1 MGEAVNKSYNDK
13 ASVKQP
19 EHMPAYHV
27 VNRHDLAKFK
37 LPDVLYTPEREKGI
51 LYHKILSMVRST
63 RDLDRVLRHCTVR
76 YILPSDS
83 TQRDRIIADLRAM
96 LTQSDEAASWFAP
109 GNRVYNERPILD
121 GKNRPRPDRVITTPD
136 GRTIVIDYKFGEP
149 HHTSHSRQVK
159 DYMTLLS
166 QAGFKNVE
174 GRIWYPF
181 DHRIVAVQ

>member
-1 MGEAVNKSYNDK
+1 MSTPIEELMNEAMKN
-13 ASVKQP
+13 
-19 EHMPAYHV
+19 
-27 VNRHDLAKFK
+27 
-37 LPDVLYTPEREKGI
+37 I
-51 LYHKILSMVRST
+51 
-63 RDLDRVLRHCTVR
+63 
-76 YILPSDS
+76 
-83 TQRDRIIADLRAM
+83 RAM
-96 LTQSDEAASWFAP
+96 VDANTIVGD
-109 GNRVYNERPILD
+109 
-121 GKNRPRPDRVITTPD
+121 VITTPD